1 MTKVERIEFLQEI
14 KQMMGELLDQ
24 KIDKSVNEA
33 VDKAVDSKIN
43 IAIEKAIAPLREEI
57 ADLRRTVESLKKEVA
72 DFRRT
77 VESLEKEVRDISR
90 AVAVIEV
97 EHGRKLDILF
107 DAFTMSSEKHEE
119 NKKRIIWCEKKIEK
133 HDGELFYFK
142 SKLEKA

>member
-14 KQMMGELLDQ
+14 KEMMEELLDQ
-24 KIDKSVNEA
+24 KIDKAVNKA

-57 ADLRRTVESLKKEVA
+57 RDL
-72 DFRRT
+72 
-77 VESLEKEVRDISR
+77 SR

-107 DAFTMSSEKHEE
+107 DAFTMNSEKHEE
-119 NKKRIIWCEKKIEK
+119 NKKRIISCERKLEK
-133 HDGELFYFK
+133 HEGELFYLK

>member
-14 KQMMGELLDQ
+14 KEMMEELLDQ
-24 KIDKSVNEA
+24 KIDKAVNKAVDKAVDKAVNKA

-57 ADLRRTVESLKKEVA
+57 RDL
-72 DFRRT
+72 
-77 VESLEKEVRDISR
+77 SR

-107 DAFTMSSEKHEE
+107 DAFTMNSEKHEE
-119 NKKRIIWCEKKIEK
+119 NKKRIISCERKLEK
-133 HDGELFYFK
+133 HEGELFYLK

>member
-1 MTKVERIEFLQEI
+1 MTKAERAEFLQEMRE
-14 KQMMGELLDQ
+14 MMGELLDQ
-24 KIDKSVNEA
+24 KLDKV
-33 VDKAVDSKIN
+33 VDSKIN

-57 ADLRRTVESLKKEVA
+57 ADLRRSVESLK
-72 DFRRT
+72 
-77 VESLEKEVRDISR
+77 KEVRDISR

-133 HDGELFYFK
+133 HDGELFYLK

>member
-14 KQMMGELLDQ
+14 KEMMEELLDQ
-24 KIDKSVNEA
+24 KIDKAVNKAVDKAVNKA

-57 ADLRRTVESLKKEVA
+57 RDL
-72 DFRRT
+72 
-77 VESLEKEVRDISR
+77 SR

-107 DAFTMSSEKHEE
+107 DAFTMNSEKHEE
-119 NKKRIIWCEKKIEK
+119 NKKRIISCERKLEK
-133 HDGELFYFK
+133 HEGELFYLK